1 MQWANRRL
9 RWTRFRYLVR
19 VTFDLARAL
28 LNLFREAPHRRAP
41 TRLAPSILRLWN
53 RVTAPKVPEWE
64 TFCAQSR
71 LKNASIPGVTHSGL
85 RRAGPAECGHTA
97 DWILEANRQ

>member
-9 RWTRFRYLVR
+9 SGPAFDIWSAGDRPWEG

-41 TRLAPSILRLWN
+41 TRLAPSMSAAMEPSNRSESSGVGNILRA
-53 RVTAPKVPEWE
+53 V
-64 TFCAQSR
+64 
-71 LKNASIPGVTHSGL
+71 
-85 RRAGPAECGHTA
+85 PAERTLRFQA
-97 DWILEANRQ
+97 